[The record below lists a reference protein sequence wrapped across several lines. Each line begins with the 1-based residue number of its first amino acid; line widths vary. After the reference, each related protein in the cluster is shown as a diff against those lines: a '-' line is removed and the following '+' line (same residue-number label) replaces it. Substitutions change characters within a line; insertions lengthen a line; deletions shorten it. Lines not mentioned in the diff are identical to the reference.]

1 MANEQVDYLTNIGRH
16 SLAGGLDADT
26 FDAPSTDD
34 FDFDDTVVAV
44 LGHGDGGDF
53 GDEFGLDGGDGVYA
67 DEDAGNEQAADGF
80 VDDAHPND
88 DMTDSNAFE
97 FEITYEDEENKEG
110 KEQPTLSLG
119 SGVGISNTPTAS
131 NATLGVSLNKGADD
145 ESEIGY
151 ESEEDG
157 VEKHGEGTTVDM
169 SNIQSHED
177 VQPPAPHPEIQE
189 HVTEPGGEEL
199 AQDEPCPES
208 AQYDFEEELP
218 AESNGFASHV
228 DSTGSHPSTQE
239 DALQAQGTELEAGI
253 GNDTDISAG
262 SATTLGLP
270 DIVVIWNGERYSLFG
285 KEDDDPDTFFLTD
298 VAVMDLPL
306 SDFLHRLRH
315 VIASEMSSSDELVVR
330 VGQLA
335 FQFGPKSP
343 QKFLSRTF
351 REILECYE
359 KLTMNDG
366 APSST
371 MILSLVSL
379 RDCEERFAELLQHAD
394 LGKGLSEV
402 VDFASEL
409 QVDESSTASALE
421 EKEQYDERD
430 QVNEA
435 IAGAISANDD
445 NADDLDLTP
454 DLHPAEADSGN
465 AESQGQRLS
474 TEHIYGW
481 PEGVEPYYDEDGRLV
496 AVKDLPAHGKE
507 QMYHELRSEYSA
519 EQLYG
524 YPKGVEPIYDN
535 EARLIAVKDLPSY
548 GMAEE
553 FYDYTGHSPQGY
565 IKMEKTNDDSQDLDE
580 EATNNNES
588 LSDGDLETTAQ
599 DTGEDEV
606 QTDYVFADGSLERY
620 EAESDNTQTYTA
632 APGANGNGPRFSFT
646 PISPHKSSQPSAP
659 GIKRPWSVVEDEID
673 WRSAGYLSDV
683 DDENGDYVD
692 NDTASDDS
700 LNDISILLGTTAASA
715 EEPRAKRAK
724 LEGVLCPPSPAIQS
738 APSSISPVPK
748 GPDSPLLALG
758 YAVKVHDDDV
768 DYSGHEAQ
776 ATQAYAGSTPT
787 IATGLGFRSR
797 EPEPSQ
803 SNQQP

>member
-157 VEKHGEGTTVDM
+157 VEKHGEGTTVD
-169 SNIQSHED
+169 I
-177 VQPPAPHPEIQE
+177 
-189 HVTEPGGEEL
+189 
-199 AQDEPCPES
+199 
-208 AQYDFEEELP
+208 
-218 AESNGFASHV
+218 
-228 DSTGSHPSTQE
+228 TQE

-435 IAGAISANDD
+435 IA
-445 NADDLDLTP
+445 
-454 DLHPAEADSGN
+454 EADSGN

-632 APGANGNGPRFSFT
+632 APGANDLEDPTYVPGDSDETDPLIQNGRLDNG
-646 PISPHKSSQPSAP
+646 H
-659 GIKRPWSVVEDEID
+659 SVDAADIFDNVN
-673 WRSAGYLSDV
+673 AG
-683 DDENGDYVD
+683 EQIQ
-692 NDTASDDS
+692 S
-700 LNDISILLGTTAASA
+700 LDPAGPQN
-715 EEPRAKRAK
+715 
-724 LEGVLCPPSPAIQS
+724 LEGFDATVGEISWEDGDDTHPDES
-738 APSSISPVPK
+738 AMIGATELSTSF
-748 GPDSPLLALG
+748 
-758 YAVKVHDDDV
+758 
-768 DYSGHEAQ
+768 SGK
-776 ATQAYAGSTPT
+776 
-787 IATGLGFRSR
+787 RSR
-797 EPEPSQ
+797 QTDATESLANESDHKRRRT
-803 SNQQP
+803 